1 MNKNPNNKNWKKGTT
16 ERKNANANAKTKNA
30 TASLGQ
36 NHEYFNLLQRIQF
49 KNIINVTQAT
59 G

>member
-1 MNKNPNNKNWKKGTT
+1 MPTQKLKMQQL
-16 ERKNANANAKTKNA
+16 
-30 TASLGQ
+30 SVGQ

-49 KNIINVTQAT
+49 KNIINVVPAT